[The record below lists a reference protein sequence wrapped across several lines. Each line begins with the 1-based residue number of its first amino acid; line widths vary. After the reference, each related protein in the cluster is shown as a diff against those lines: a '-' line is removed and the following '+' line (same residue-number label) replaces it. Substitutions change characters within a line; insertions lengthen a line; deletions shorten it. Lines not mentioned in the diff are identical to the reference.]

1 MEQFPLKYQP
11 AVPVSNGKLAIW
23 LFLST
28 EIMFFSAL
36 IGSYVVYRLGAA
48 PGTWPT
54 PATMQVVEWMGALN
68 TTILLASSAAI
79 VMALEM
85 ARHSKARAAKGWLV
99 LTMVLGIAFLVVKGF
114 EYRAKFEHGLFPD
127 VKKQQ
132 IFDRSDDYYV
142 SAVAAALT
150 ENLGATTLVATSGT
164 ESLPASGSKV
174 VLTNQDDPARLF
186 LNGIVEWTRLE
197 LSQTTDLSRRK
208 KLLDGLA
215 ELIHSNS
222 VDEETQ
228 AFWRAELES
237 AKKQVTEF
245 DQQFSQVSEE
255 LKGTQAKLSGLDKE
269 SPEHKTLTE
278 SAKVQTAELTQLTR
292 QRNVLRDRV
301 AAIEKFCL
309 DRKKSLNEQYH
320 WHLPMV
326 IPNGNLWVN
335 TYFML
340 TGFHALHVL
349 FGIVAMAVLALLS
362 LGPSRAGLIENV
374 ALYWHF
380 VDVVWIFL
388 FPLIYLL

>member
-1 MEQFPLKYQP
+1 
-11 AVPVSNGKLAIW
+11 
-23 LFLST
+23 
-28 EIMFFSAL
+28 
-36 IGSYVVYRLGAA
+36 
-48 PGTWPT
+48 
-54 PATMQVVEWMGALN
+54 
-68 TTILLASSAAI
+68 
-79 VMALEM
+79 MA
-85 ARHSKARAAKGWLV
+85 
-99 LTMVLGIAFLVVKGF
+99 LGIAFLVVKGF

-150 ENLGATTLVATSGT
+150 ENLGAIAPVATSAT
-164 ESLPASGSKV
+164 ELLPAPGSTV
-174 VLTNQDDPARLF
+174 DLTKQDDPARLF

-237 AKKQVTEF
+237 AKRQFTEF

-269 SPEHKTLTE
+269 GPEHKTLTE
-278 SAKVQTAELTQLTR
+278 AAKVQTAELTQLTR
-292 QRNVLRDRV
+292 QRNVSRDRI

-309 DRKKSLNEQYH
+309 ARKKSLNEQYH
-320 WHLPMV
+320 WHLPVV

-349 FGIVAMAVLALLS
+349 FGIVAMGVLALLS
-362 LGPSRAGLIENV
+362 LGPARAGLIENV